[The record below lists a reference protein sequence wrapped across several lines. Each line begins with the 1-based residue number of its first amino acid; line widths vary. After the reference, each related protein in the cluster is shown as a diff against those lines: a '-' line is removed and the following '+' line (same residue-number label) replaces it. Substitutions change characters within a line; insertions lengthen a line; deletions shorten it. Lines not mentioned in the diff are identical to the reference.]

1 MRLARWRDSLVEPV
15 MSEPVRRE
23 RKMTEFELEMDSLRK
38 ELKKAL
44 GTVRRAVLPF
54 WAMMMGPVASKRR
67 AAWF

>member
-1 MRLARWRDSLVEPV
+1 

-54 WAMMMGPVASKRR
+54 WAMMMGPVESKWS